1 MKVIFMIKE
10 NRKKKRYSQEQLA
23 EILGISTRQL
33 QRIEKN
39 ENETR
44 INTLKHI
51 IDILDIPDDEIIK
64 YIRNDKQVG

>member
-44 INTLKHI
+44 INTLKNI
-51 IDILDIPDDEIIK
+51 INILEIPDDEILK
-64 YIRNDKQVG
+64 YIKDDQQVG